1 MGAADGHA
9 GAAVGSQHVHDID
22 LHGVALVEALAGDLL
37 VAGQHGR
44 AALAQIQHDV
54 AALVV
59 DGNNGGGDQ
68 LMGAGLHL
76 AALQVALSLT
86 QALTDDV
93 LGGLGGDAAKFL
105 GLQRGDHALA
115 DLVALADLLGI
126 LQADLG
132 VGVLDVLHDVAQQ
145 AGAESADLGVDVDD
159 NVVVLD
165 LVVFLHSDDDCGLDL
180 FDQIVLRQAALLF
193 QRSESLKKFV
203 VCSSHFLVSSQLYVA
218 VDRFQSIVNRTDF
231 RRHTA

>member
-22 LHGVALVEALAGDLL
+22 LHGVTLIEALAGDLL

-68 LMGAGLHL
+68 LMGARLHL
-76 AALQVALSLT
+76 AALQVALALA

-105 GLQRGDHALA
+105 GL
-115 DLVALADLLGI
+115 
-126 LQADLG
+126 
-132 VGVLDVLHDVAQQ
+132 
-145 AGAESADLGVDVDD
+145 
-159 NVVVLD
+159 
-165 LVVFLHSDDDCGLDL
+165 
-180 FDQIVLRQAALLF
+180 
-193 QRSESLKKFV
+193 
-203 VCSSHFLVSSQLYVA
+203 
-218 VDRFQSIVNRTDF
+218 
-231 RRHTA
+231 